1 LKLPHQSI
9 FDEILPITN
18 AAACYFFP
26 FSQNPYNHF
35 TLYRVE
41 IKMKLVNKIGK
52 RKFTIL
58 VQEEPEGG
66 FTGRCLELRG
76 AVSYGKT
83 MEELKINMKD
93 GIALILDVLEKEVK
107 ATK

>member
-1 LKLPHQSI
+1 
-9 FDEILPITN
+9 
-18 AAACYFFP
+18 
-26 FSQNPYNHF
+26 
-35 TLYRVE
+35 
-41 IKMKLVNKIGK
+41 MKLIDNVGK

-58 VQEEPEGG
+58 VQEEAEGG

-93 GIALILDVLEKEVK
+93 AIALVLDVLEEEVKRANYRKEVIEISS
-107 ATK
+107 